1 MNSLSAFCI
10 ALVLFSTVILSAHA
24 TETADQILINGK
36 VLTVDKSDSVQQAVA
51 IKGQHIMAVGSN
63 EEIELLAGPKTKRTD
78 LAGLTVTPGLLDAH
92 AHFAQGGLSRLRNID
107 LGFPNVKNI
116 EDVVALVAERNA
128 SLGKSDWIVGRG
140 WDEGKLEELRYVHAA
155 DIDPVSGNRPAWL
168 VHTMGHYGVANSLAM
183 TLAGIDQDTPDP
195 PGGVIDRDEEGNP
208 TGVLKES
215 AMGLVARHIPPPN
228 EDDKREAI
236 RQMAQAFNGECMTGA
251 KDPGIGW
258 GLGADFATALN
269 AWQAYQDVL
278 SEGALS
284 VRIFA
289 LWPSPQNMDDA
300 RSLIREIRHF
310 SKPWEDTGDDRLI
323 SGGVKIFADG
333 SGGAR
338 TAWVWDNWNKNR
350 TELDEGN
357 SGYPAFDADTIRNL
371 IFLYHDNGLNMGVHA
386 IGDRAIDWVVA
397 SYALA
402 LNHNPQKHMRHS
414 IIHANIP
421 TELAMNTMVALQRE
435 FDAAYPEPSPN
446 FTWWIGDTYA
456 GNFGVKRSQRLNPLN
471 AFQTKGIQWASGSD
485 FDVTPFPARY
495 GLWASIT
502 REPMLGVYGK
512 DAFGAAE
519 SVGIKTALRS
529 YTRWAAQ
536 QMFLE
541 QKIGSIEKGKYADLA
556 VWDTDFYTAPTD
568 AIKDARCEMTFFNGE
583 LVYQAPAPEDLAT
596 D

>member
-1 MNSLSAFCI
+1 MRFSLLLT
-10 ALVLFSTVILSAHA
+10 ALVAINAQAAGIADRILV
-24 TETADQILINGK
+24 NGNI
-36 VLTVDKSDSVQQAVA
+36 LTVDRRDSVQQAIA
-51 IKGQHIMAVGSN
+51 ISGKHILAVGTTAD
-63 EEIELLAGPKTKRTD
+63 IEKLAGPETEVID
-78 LAGLTVTPGLLDAH
+78 LAGRTVTPGLLDAH
-92 AHFAQGGLSRLRNID
+92 AHFAQGGLSRLRNIN

-116 EDVVALVAERNA
+116 PDIVALVAERNA
-128 SLGKSDWIVGRG
+128 TLGKGDWIIGRG
-140 WDEGKLEELRYVHAA
+140 WDEGKLEELRYVYAS
-155 DIDPVSGNRPAWL
+155 DIEPVSGNRPAWL
-168 VHTMGHYGVANSLAM
+168 VHTMGHYGVANGLAM
-183 TLAGIDQDTPDP
+183 ALAGIDQQTPDP
-195 PGGVIDRDEEGNP
+195 PGGVIDRDEEGRP

-215 AMGLVARHIPPPN
+215 AMGLVTRHIPPPK

-236 RQMAQAFNGECMTGA
+236 RQMAQAFNSECMTGA

-258 GLGADFATALN
+258 GLGGNFSDALN
-269 AWQAYQDVL
+269 AWEAYQDVL
-278 SEGALS
+278 AEGALS

-310 SKPWEDTGDDRLI
+310 TKPYQSTGDDQLI
-323 SGGVKIFADG
+323 SGGIKIFADG

-357 SGYPAFDADTIRNL
+357 SGNPAFDADIIRNL

-402 LNHNPQKHMRHS
+402 LAHNPQKGMRHS

-421 TELAMNTMVALQRE
+421 TELAMNTIVALQRE
-435 FDAAYPEPSPN
+435 FDAVYPEPSPG
-446 FTWWIGDTYA
+446 FTWWIGDTYS

-471 AFQTKGIQWASGSD
+471 TFQNKGIQWASGSD

-495 GLWASIT
+495 GLWASIS
-502 REPMLGVYGK
+502 REPLLGVYGK

-541 QKIGSIEKGKYADLA
+541 KKTGSIEKGKYADLA
-556 VWDTDFYTAPTD
+556 VWNTDFYTAPTKD
-568 AIKDARCEMTFFNGE
+568 IRDARCEMTLFNGE
-583 LVYQAPAPEDLAT
+583 VVYQAPDPEAEDLAT